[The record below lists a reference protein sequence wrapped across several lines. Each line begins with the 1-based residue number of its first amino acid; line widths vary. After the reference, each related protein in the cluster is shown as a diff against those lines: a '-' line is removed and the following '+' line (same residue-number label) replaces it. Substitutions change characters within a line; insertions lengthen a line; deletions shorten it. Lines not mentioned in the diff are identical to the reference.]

1 MKLPITLAIF
11 SKNNENSIEL
21 SIRSVIDTVSEFVLV
36 DTGSTDSTIDIA
48 KKYNARVYQVGFTD
62 FGNIR
67 TITAH
72 LASEPW
78 ILGLDTD
85 EIINKNEIPVLS
97 VLLQDESIDAWGLP
111 RRRWTDIF
119 MANQVEKEAYPDYQY
134 RLIRNKKYL
143 VYKNRVHERL
153 DGARKT
159 EVTPFPHIEHF
170 QDVFKTGD
178 KLRARNKFYQDLYT
192 LDLED
197 GVNHSIPPISSIDDK
212 DK

>member
-1 MKLPITLAIF
+1 MSKLPITLAMF
-11 SKNNENSIEL
+11 SKNNEKSIEL
-21 SIRSVIDTVSEFVLV
+21 AIQSIIDVVNEFVLV

-48 KKYNARVYQVGFTD
+48 KKYNARVYQIGFTD

-85 EIINKNEIPVLS
+85 EIINRNELPILS
-97 VLLQDESIDAWGLP
+97 LLLHNDEIDAWGLP
-111 RRRWTDIF
+111 RRRWADLNMTQQI
-119 MANQVEKEAYPDYQY
+119 EKEAYPDYQY

-159 EVTPFPHIEHF
+159 EVAPFPHIEHF

-178 KLRARNKFYQDLYT
+178 KLKARNKFYQELYS
-192 LDLED
+192 LDIQD
-197 GVNHSIPPISSIDDK
+197 GIQHSIPPISDIDNK
-212 DK
+212 